1 MNYENGQHF
10 YSPSDLA
17 NHLACSHL
25 TELER
30 KYSLGEI
37 ELEFHSSA
45 MLELLI
51 ELGSRHEQDYLN
63 YLTNSEKSLVSML
76 EASGSSR
83 TLLEVMQSGV
93 DVIFQASL
101 EDFPWR
107 GRADFLLRVE
117 VPSDLGEW
125 SYEVADTR
133 S

>member
-1 MNYENGQHF
+1 MKFENGQHF

-30 KYSLGEI
+30 RYSLGEI

-51 ELGSRHEQDYLN
+51 ELGKRHEQDYLT
-63 YLTNSEKSLVSML
+63 YLTDSGKSIVSMID
-76 EASGSSR
+76 ASGPSG
-83 TLLEVMQSGV
+83 TLFEIMQSGV

-117 VPSDLGEW
+117 VPSDLGAW
-125 SYEVADTR
+125 S
-133 S
+133 

>member
-1 MNYENGQHF
+1 MKYENGQHF

-51 ELGSRHEQDYLN
+51 ELGRRHEQDYLTH
-63 YLTNSEKSLVSML
+63 LMTSGKSLVSMID
-76 EASGSSR
+76 AARPSG
-83 TLLEVMQSGV
+83 TLLEIMQSGV
-93 DVIFQASL
+93 DVIFQAPL
-101 EDFPWR
+101 EDLPWR
-107 GRADFLLRVE
+107 G
-117 VPSDLGEW
+117 
-125 SYEVADTR
+125 
-133 S
+133 